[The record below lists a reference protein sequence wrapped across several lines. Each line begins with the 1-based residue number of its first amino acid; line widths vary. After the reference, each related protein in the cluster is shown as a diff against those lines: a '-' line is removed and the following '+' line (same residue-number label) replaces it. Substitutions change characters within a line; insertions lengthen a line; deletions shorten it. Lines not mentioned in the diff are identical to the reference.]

1 MARFVVLV
9 IDSFGVGA
17 MKDVTLVRPQDA
29 GANTCGHILSQLPH
43 LQLPTLEKLG
53 LINTLGYAPGDMQPS
68 DSATWGVA
76 ELQHEGGD
84 TFMGH
89 QEILGTRPLPPLR
102 MPFRDV
108 IDRVEQALVS
118 AGWQVERRGD
128 DLQFLSVNQAVAIGD
143 NLEADLGQ
151 VYNITAN
158 LSVISFDDAIKI
170 GRIVRDQVQVGRVI
184 TFGGLLTNSQR
195 ILDAA
200 ESKEG
205 RFIGINAPRSGA
217 YDNGFQVV
225 HMGYGVDEKVQVPQ
239 KLYEAGVPTVL
250 VGKVADIVSNPYG
263 VSWQNLVDS
272 QRIMDITLDEFNTHP
287 TAFICINIQE
297 TDLAGHAEDV
307 ARYAE
312 RLQVVDRNLAR
323 LVEAMQPDD
332 CLVVMADHGNDPTI
346 GHSHHTREVVPVLVY
361 QQGLV
366 ATHTSFSTMG
376 LEQLALLQAHGVDLS
391 RVTVGHC
398 DLKDNLDNILK
409 MIDLGAYVQFD
420 TIGKNSYYPDEKRI
434 AMLHAL
440 RDRGLLNRVML
451 SMDITRRSHLKAN
464 GGYGYDYLLT
474 TFIPQLRQSGFSQA
488 DVDVMLREN
497 PSQFFQ

>member
-53 LINTLGYAPGDMQPS
+53 LINALGYAPGDMQPS

-118 AGWQVERRGD
+118 AAWQVERRGEE
-128 DLQFLSVNQAVAIGD
+128 LQFLWVNQAVAIGD

-170 GRIVRDQVQVGRVI
+170 GRIVREQVQVGRVI
-184 TFGGLLTNSQR
+184 TFGGLLTDSQR

-250 VGKVADIVSNPYG
+250 VGKVADIVNNPYG

-272 QRIMDITLDEFNTHP
+272 QRIMDITLDEFTPIRQRLFAP
-287 TAFICINIQE
+287 TFRKPTSLVTQKTSHVMPNVCRSLTVI
-297 TDLAGHAEDV
+297 L
-307 ARYAE
+307 
-312 RLQVVDRNLAR
+312 LR
-323 LVEAMQPDD
+323 LVETMQPDD

-361 QQGLV
+361 QQGLA
-366 ATHTSFSTMG
+366 ATQLGVRTTLSDVGATVCEFFRAPPPQNGRSF
-376 LEQLALLQAHGVDLS
+376 LS
-391 RVTVGHC
+391 SLRFAG
-398 DLKDNLDNILK
+398 
-409 MIDLGAYVQFD
+409 D
-420 TIGKNSYYPDEKRI
+420 T
-434 AMLHAL
+434 L
-440 RDRGLLNRVML
+440 
-451 SMDITRRSHLKAN
+451 
-464 GGYGYDYLLT
+464 
-474 TFIPQLRQSGFSQA
+474 
-488 DVDVMLREN
+488 
-497 PSQFFQ
+497 

>member
-53 LINTLGYAPGDMQPS
+53 LINALGYAPGDMQPS

-108 IDRVEQALVS
+108 IDRVEQALVT
-118 AGWQVERRGD
+118 AGWRVERRGEE
-128 DLQFLSVNQAVAIGD
+128 LQFLWVNQSVAIGD

-158 LSVISFDDAIKI
+158 LSAISFDDAIKI
-170 GRIVRDQVQVGRVI
+170 GRIVREQVQAGRVI
-184 TFGGLLTNSQR
+184 TFGGLLTDSQR

-225 HMGYGVDEKVQVPQ
+225 HMGYGVDEKVQVPHQ
-239 KLYEAGVPTVL
+239 LHQVGVPTVL

-272 QRIMDITLDEFNTHP
+272 QRIMDVTLDEFNTHP
-287 TAFICINIQE
+287 TAFICTNIQE

-312 RLQVVDRNLAR
+312 RLQVVDRNLVR

-366 ATHTSFSTMG
+366 HMQLGVRTTLSDVGATVCEFFRAPPPQNGRSF
-376 LEQLALLQAHGVDLS
+376 LS
-391 RVTVGHC
+391 SLRFAG
-398 DLKDNLDNILK
+398 
-409 MIDLGAYVQFD
+409 D
-420 TIGKNSYYPDEKRI
+420 T
-434 AMLHAL
+434 L
-440 RDRGLLNRVML
+440 
-451 SMDITRRSHLKAN
+451 
-464 GGYGYDYLLT
+464 
-474 TFIPQLRQSGFSQA
+474 
-488 DVDVMLREN
+488 
-497 PSQFFQ
+497 

>member
-29 GANTCGHILSQLPH
+29 GANTCGHILSELPH
-43 LQLPTLEKLG
+43 LQLSTLEKLG
-53 LINTLGYAPGDMQPS
+53 LINALGYAPGDMQSS
-68 DSATWGVA
+68 DFAVWGVA

-89 QEILGTRPLPPLR
+89 QEILGTRPVPPLR
-102 MPFRDV
+102 MPFSDV
-108 IDRVEQALVS
+108 IDRVERALMT

-128 DLQFLSVNQAVAIGD
+128 ELQFLWVNQAVAIGD

-170 GRIVRDQVQVGRVI
+170 GHIVREQVQVGRVI
-184 TFGGLLTNSQR
+184 TFGGLLTDSQR

-225 HMGYGVDEKVQVPQ
+225 HMGYGVDEKAQVPQ
-239 KLYEAGVPTVL
+239 KLYEVGVPTVL
-250 VGKVADIVSNPYG
+250 VGKVADIVSNPHG

-287 TAFICINIQE
+287 TAFICTNIQE

-312 RLQVVDRNLAR
+312 RLQIVDRNLAS
-323 LVEAMQPDD
+323 LIAAMQPDD
-332 CLVVMADHGNDPTI
+332 CLIVMADHGNDPTI
-346 GHSHHTREVVPVLVY
+346 GHCHHTREVVPVLVY
-361 QQGLV
+361 QHELV
-366 ATHTSFSTMG
+366 ATQLGVRTTLSDVGATVCEFFRAPPPQNGSSF
-376 LEQLALLQAHGVDLS
+376 LS
-391 RVTVGHC
+391 SFRF
-398 DLKDNLDNILK
+398 
-409 MIDLGAYVQFD
+409 QRD
-420 TIGKNSYYPDEKRI
+420 T
-434 AMLHAL
+434 L
-440 RDRGLLNRVML
+440 
-451 SMDITRRSHLKAN
+451 
-464 GGYGYDYLLT
+464 
-474 TFIPQLRQSGFSQA
+474 
-488 DVDVMLREN
+488 
-497 PSQFFQ
+497 